1 MYDRMRG
8 FCASFLLM
16 AFVLFY
22 TGTAIADDN
31 NWHVSNTSGNVW
43 VTVGGVQQAS
53 LSHSSILKP
62 GDSIRLAKTA
72 GPFWCTAKSTCSSR
86 QTQRSRFLK
95 RRNKGC

>member
-8 FCASFLLM
+8 FCAPFLLM

-22 TGTAIADDN
+22 TGTAAIADDN

-62 GDSIRLAKTA
+62 GDSIQHWPRRPGPSGARRRVHAHLAKL
-72 GPFWCTAKSTCSSR
+72 SDRDS
-86 QTQRSRFLK
+86 
-95 RRNKGC
+95 